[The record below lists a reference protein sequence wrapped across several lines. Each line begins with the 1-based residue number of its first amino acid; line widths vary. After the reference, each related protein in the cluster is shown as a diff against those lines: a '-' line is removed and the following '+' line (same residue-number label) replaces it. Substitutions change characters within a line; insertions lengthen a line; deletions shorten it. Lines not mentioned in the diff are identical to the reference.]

1 MEFVDRTCSE
11 VRTDGLATG
20 EERPA
25 SQPLSHYAELPAW
38 VLLGPPGAGKTV
50 EFKRE
55 ADRCHACYVTARNFL
70 ALNDPAW
77 RTRTLFIDALDEIRA
92 GSPDGRTP
100 LDRIRT
106 KLDEL
111 GRPPF
116 RLSCREA
123 DWFGTSDRGHLA
135 AVSPDGEFLELRLE
149 PLSNEQV
156 RDLLECHE
164 TDPEAV
170 LKAAGKAGMSAL
182 LATPQD
188 LELLAKAVASGGWP
202 DTRLATFELACRQL
216 AQEQNGE
223 HLIAAEGE
231 PFATKQLLDAAGHLC
246 AVALLGGYAGYAVA
260 NAGDEHYIPLNDMRG
275 SSPLLRAALRTRL
288 FAYAT
293 PQHATPMH
301 RQVAEFLAA
310 RRLAQTI
317 RDGLPPARA
326 MALMTGPDGGVVS
339 SLRGLCAWLAAHSA
353 EIRSDCV
360 ARDPL
365 GTLLYGDVKRF
376 TAPEKQKLV
385 ATITR
390 LARHDPWILRNRFE
404 LNIRWGDLATPDTE
418 LMFRNILGA
427 SGQDDPEQRLVRALL
442 RALYHGSSTTPA
454 LGGVLLDMAR
464 NGRLWPHI
472 RALALRAFVKQF
484 GDSGRT
490 VHRQLLELLQ
500 DIEAGNVSD
509 PYRNLLGVLLSH
521 LYPKVVRPT
530 QILRYLHE
538 PDDPLSI
545 GDYDYFWANDVV
557 ANATDPQLGKLLDAL
572 TQSRRELIARDRYRH
587 QPLAKQI
594 LTQLLRGPIK
604 VTAVRLFDWLVVLSP
619 HFTCEE
625 RNSLSDWLEKN
636 PSRKNALRVHAD
648 KERTRK
654 RVNVHRAMATE
665 AVLAAVSPADF
676 PDTRNDLAKTP
687 GPSDEVRRWQEQ
699 WQAFLRA
706 NRTQI
711 QNNCPPGL
719 LNELAKVYWGS
730 MVLVEGDAPNARLT
744 YLLQDDDL
752 VQLALGAIRDTPKRA
767 DLPTFREVATQRSSV
782 PHPLA
787 LPYVAALDLLP
798 ASAAKSNLRLGLAF
812 QFDALLQRADWYAAT
827 LKADPR
833 LVASTLVDYCRRAF
847 RCGLI
852 PYWPLA
858 QLAQDTGPTK
868 AEELAK
874 VAELASLEVLERFPP
889 RCKVE
894 HLPTLTHLL
903 VAALNNV
910 CNTGLASL
918 VERKLSLRSLTTMQ
932 RVHWLCCGVTLAG
945 ARHLEPL
952 LSVLVGRYQHQ
963 RIQRVV
969 DLMLG
974 VQQEGLRLPH
984 GCVLR
989 LDALKAPIVSRLA
1002 ECLAERCPP
1011 ASLFERTYSDGI
1023 PQSVADA
1030 ARAADAVRGLL
1041 DHLAS
1046 LATGEAT
1053 DALRQLAAND
1063 ALSRWQPEVQNALTN
1078 QLATRREAE
1087 FRHASVDEVLATLG
1101 GAAPANVADLKALV
1115 ADCLASLASRV
1126 AAGDTSDWRQY
1137 WNTDGKRVTEPKHE
1151 EVCRD
1156 AVLSDLRN
1164 ELPPGVNATSEAVHA
1179 ADRRSDIRVSF
1190 RDFAVPI
1197 EAKRSC
1203 HRDLW
1208 KAIRTQLIGNYA
1220 NDPAAQ
1226 GHGIY
1231 LVFWFGRKLCQG
1243 APDGSQKP
1251 RTADELATRLRE
1263 TLRPEERRKIAVV
1276 VVDVSGPAQIP

>member
-1 MEFVDRTCSE
+1 MAFVDRTCSE
-11 VRTDGLATG
+11 VGTDGLATG
-20 EERPA
+20 EELLA

-55 ADRCHACYVTARNFL
+55 AARCGGCYVTARNFITL
-70 ALNDPAW
+70 TEPDW
-77 RTRTLFIDALDEIRA
+77 GTRTLFIDALDEIRA

-123 DWFGTSDRGHLA
+123 DWFGASDRGHLA
-135 AVSPDGEFLELRLE
+135 AVSPDGDVLELRLE
-149 PLSNEQV
+149 PLSDEQI
-156 RDLLECHE
+156 RDLLERQE
-164 TDPEAV
+164 ADAEAV
-170 LKAAGKAGMSAL
+170 LQAAGKAGLSAL

-216 AQEQNGE
+216 AREQNEE
-223 HLIAAEGE
+223 HRIAAEGD
-231 PFATKQLLDAAGHLC
+231 PFATEQLLDAAGDLC
-246 AVALLGGYAGYAVA
+246 AVALLSGHAGYAVA
-260 NAGDEHYIPLNDMRG
+260 SAGGDEHYIRLSPMRG
-275 SSPLLRAALRTRL
+275 SPRLLRDALHTRL

-293 PQHATPMH
+293 PQHATPTH

-310 RRLAQTI
+310 RRLTQTI
-317 RDGLPPARA
+317 RDGLPPARV

-353 EIRSDCV
+353 EIRPDCI

-365 GTLLYGDVKRF
+365 GTLLYGDVKEF
-376 TAPEKQKLV
+376 TAPEKQQLV
-385 ATITR
+385 EAITR
-390 LARHDPWILRNRFE
+390 LARHNPWTLRNRFE
-404 LNIRWGDLATPDTE
+404 LDVRWGDLATPDTE
-418 LMFRNILGA
+418 LTFRNILSA
-427 SGQDDPEQRLVRALL
+427 SGQDDPEQTLARALL
-442 RALYHGSSTTPA
+442 LALYHGSPNPA
-454 LGGVLLDMAR
+454 LGGDLLDMVR
-464 NGRLWPHI
+464 NERLWSHI

-490 VHRQLLELLQ
+490 VRWQLLELLQ

-538 PDDPLSI
+538 PDDPLSVS
-545 GDYDYFWANDVV
+545 DYDHFWANDVV
-557 ANATDPQLGKLLDAL
+557 ASATDTELGKLLDAL
-572 TQSRRELIARDRYRH
+572 TQSRSELIARDGYRH
-587 QPLAKQI
+587 RPLAMQI
-594 LTQLLRGPIK
+594 FTQLLRGSMK
-604 VTAVRLFDWLVVLSP
+604 VAAARLFDWLVVLSP

-625 RNSLSDWLEKN
+625 RALLYDWLGKN
-636 PSRKNALRVHAD
+636 PGRRNALRVHAD
-648 KERTRK
+648 KESRTRK
-654 RVNVHRAMATE
+654 PVNVKRALAAE
-665 AVLAAVSPADF
+665 DVLAAVSGSDF
-676 PDTRNDLAKTP
+676 PDAKDDLAKTP
-687 GPSDEVRRWQEQ
+687 EPSNEVRR

-706 NRTQI
+706 NRTQVK
-711 QNNCPPGL
+711 NNCPPGL

-730 MVLVEGDAPNARLT
+730 MVLVEGDAPSARLT

-767 DLPTFREVATQRSSV
+767 DLPTFPEIATQRSNA

-798 ASAAKSNLRLGLAF
+798 ASAAKNSLRLGLAF
-812 QFDALLQRADWYAAT
+812 QFDALLQRADWYAET
-827 LKADPR
+827 LKADPH
-833 LVASTLVDYCRRAF
+833 LVASTLVDYCRGAF
-847 RCGLI
+847 GCGSI
-852 PYWPLA
+852 PYWPLV

-868 AEELAK
+868 VEELAK

-889 RCKVE
+889 RCKAE

-910 CNTGLASL
+910 CHTGLASL
-918 VERKLSLRSLTTMQ
+918 VERKLSRRSLTAMQ

-952 LSVLVGRYQHQ
+952 LSLLAGRYQHQ

-1030 ARAADAVRGLL
+1030 ARAADAVRRLL

-1046 LATGEAT
+1046 LATADAT
-1053 DALRQLAAND
+1053 NALEQLAAND
-1063 ALSRWQPEVQNALTN
+1063 ALSRWRPEVQNALTN

-1087 FRHASVDEVLATLG
+1087 FSHASVDEVVATLG
-1101 GAAPANVADLKALV
+1101 GAEPANTADLAALV
-1115 ADCLASLASRV
+1115 ADCLMSLASRV
-1126 AAGDTSDWRQY
+1126 AAGDTSDWRLY

-1151 EVCRD
+1151 ELCRD
-1156 AVLSDLRN
+1156 ALLSDLRE
-1164 ELPPGVNATSEAVHA
+1164 ELPSGVTAEPEAVHA
-1179 ADRRSDIRVSF
+1179 ADRRSDILVSF

-1197 EAKRSC
+1197 EVKRC
-1203 HRDLW
+1203 CNRNLW
-1208 KAIRTQLIGNYA
+1208 KALRAQLIDGYA
-1220 NDPAAQ
+1220 KDPVAQ

-1263 TLRPEERRKIAVV
+1263 TLTPEERRKIAVV